1 MLPRLVR
8 IAIWRAVAL
17 ALVALGLI
25 GVVVPGLPTVPF
37 LIAAAWAASR
47 GWPAFEAWLLNH
59 PKYGP
64 PIRNWREHGAV
75 PRRAKVAAVTM
86 MSSSAIVLLEGTMV
100 VRRNGRKVHSMSPGD
115 IAGEMSLLDP
125 APRSATIVAEGDC
138 LVLEI
143 GGADFRLVLD
153 EIPQVTHKLLTTMAA
168 RVRDL
173 DTAVLG

>member
-59 PKYGP
+59 PRYGP
-64 PIRNWREHGAV
+64 AIRNWREHGAV

-86 MSSSAIVLLEGTMV
+86 RSISALVLLVVSVPLVVQVGAIATMCVVGTWLW
-100 VRRNGRKVHSMSPGD
+100 RRP
-115 IAGEMSLLDP
+115 EP
-125 APRSATIVAEGDC
+125 
-138 LVLEI
+138 
-143 GGADFRLVLD
+143 
-153 EIPQVTHKLLTTMAA
+153 
-168 RVRDL
+168 
-173 DTAVLG
+173 